1 MHYGDIYLYE
11 QVSSNVFSLTA
22 PSHYLNQCQ
31 LIISEVLVW
40 VWKLPIQDYN
50 HTYPGPLRP
59 RHNGR
64 HFADDIFKCNFLNEY
79 IYKFRLTF
87 DWSFFLG
94 FKLTIFKHWFRK
106 WLGAG
111 HATSLYLSQW
121 WSRLLTHICVTW
133 PQWVKYQYYCKYCD
147 KWVRVMY
154 IYENGAG
161 SLKFSWAYF
170 RIKIR
175 HG

>member
-1 MHYGDIYLYE
+1 MATYIYMNKFQVMFFPWRHQAITWTSVNSSSVRSWYE
-11 QVSSNVFSLTA
+11 FEPFTFEN
-22 PSHYLNQCQ
+22 
-31 LIISEVLVW
+31 
-40 VWKLPIQDYN
+40 YN

-133 PQWVKYQYYCKYCD
+133 PQWVKYQYFCKYCD
-147 KWVRVMY
+147 K
-154 IYENGAG
+154 
-161 SLKFSWAYF
+161 
-170 RIKIR
+170 
-175 HG
+175 